1 MEGDQFMRR
10 FQKWMCVGVLA
21 LTPGIT
27 MAGPFG
33 LGKKEASSAPPA
45 PSRKQ
50 PSNQEQAYKV
60 RDALKAAKLTGYE
73 IEVEYQNGVAR
84 LNGMV
89 SSPEQK
95 AAATK
100 AARSVP
106 GVTRVD
112 NLLAVAEP
120 APKGAVRQA
129 AAAAAAPASPSR
141 GRVRPA
147 NYQGQAYEGQ
157 PPAQVP
163 AGASAMQPEPLP
175 SSSPMVGGPTYG
187 NPSGDLSHVIYN
199 QPTFPNYAWPA
210 QAQYPNYAAV
220 QYPTQYSASA
230 WPYIGPFY
238 PYPQV
243 PLGWRKATLEWDDGY
258 WQLSF
263 SPRTDRW
270 WWFLD
275 PRNW

>member
-10 FQKWMCVGVLA
+10 FQKWMSVGLLA
-21 LTPGIT
+21 LTPG
-27 MAGPFG
+27 MALAGPFG
-33 LGKKEASSAPPA
+33 LGKKDAPTQPPGA
-45 PSRKQ
+45 SRKQ

-73 IEVEYQNGVAR
+73 IEVEYQNGLAR

-95 AAATK
+95 LAATK
-100 AARSVP
+100 AASSVK
-106 GVTRVD
+106 GVLKVD
-112 NLLAVAEP
+112 NRLAIAEP
-120 APKGAVRQA
+120 APKGAVQQA
-129 AAAAAAPASPSR
+129 AAGPASASR

-147 NYQGQAYEGQ
+147 NYQGAYEGQ
-157 PPAQVP
+157 APAQVP
-163 AGASAMQPEPLP
+163 AGASPMQPEPMPSGSAMPGAGPAYGGPP
-175 SSSPMVGGPTYG
+175 SS
-187 NPSGDLSHVIYN
+187 DLSHVIYN
-199 QPTFPNYAWPA
+199 QPSFPNYAWPSY
-210 QAQYPNYAAV
+210 AQYPNYAAV
-220 QYPTQYSASA
+220 SYPTQYSASA

-270 WWFLD
+270 WWFVD